1 MATGEQILDGVVDG
15 LGANLSLIARSV
27 LSARLQQAIDAGTDS
42 SIQLSVVLASNPSI
56 SANVPTGSNTL
67 LTISSMVSDTLLAFP
82 TDEPDT
88 PIDEEPAVVDDHAND
103 QDETATALGFMTLG
117 GVLEEAEDVDVF
129 KMTLEPG
136 QYTYSLND
144 LVDGVTSSTPIVADL
159 YLENNVMDAPI
170 FSIAVEDMSFGHTFT
185 VEEAGQYFIEVYH
198 SDANSGFS
206 DNTYAVALEQNEVQP
221 EEPVSNAKTVA
232 QSRSY
237 QVNSVDGLPTSQTQH
252 VNTLLEESS
261 LWDQASLTYGFP
273 SSIPSD
279 HVNSGDSGGWR
290 ELTSFEQM
298 VFERV
303 AAIQNQ
309 YINLDLIKTS
319 SGASADVRV
328 SAVNQ
333 DANTAAYAYYPGSG
347 VGGDVFL
354 DANSQNTEEADYF
367 LNDKYGVLLIL
378 HELGHAMGMDHS
390 FEGSPSMPTAVDN
403 SNYTVMTYTQV
414 GMWTT
419 EAQQTGGGGYNFYTV
434 NGFRTD
440 LGIFDVAA
448 LQVAYG
454 ADMSTNTDNT
464 VYRYDENTRSFDS
477 TNSHYLTIWDAGGED
492 TIDASDA
499 AFAST
504 IDLSD
509 YTLSS
514 ISERTPAQEAIL
526 VAQAAGL
533 GANTYD
539 TLENFIVSQGEGAFL
554 NQQNLG
560 IAKGAVIESVITGQG
575 NDTVTDNQVDNSIST
590 GAGNDLIILGN
601 GGFDTV
607 NGGSGNDTVRLSIA
621 SSDVE
626 TFEDETGYYIAA
638 NNFGAQLIGI
648 ETIEYTDQTYTV

>member
-1 MATGEQILDGVVDG
+1 MATGEQILDGVANG

-42 SIQLSVVLASNPSI
+42 SVQLSVVLASNPSI

-67 LTISSMVSDTLLAFP
+67 LTISSIVSDTLVAFP

-88 PIDEEPAVVDDHAND
+88 PIDEEPVVDDHANQ
-103 QDETATALGFMTLG
+103 QDDTATALGFMTLS
-117 GVLEEAEDVDVF
+117 GVLEEAGDVDVF
-129 KMTLEPG
+129 KMTLDPG
-136 QYTYSLND
+136 QYTYSIND
-144 LVDGVTSSTPIVADL
+144 LVDGVTSTTPIIADL
-159 YLENNVMDAPI
+159 YLANNVMDAPI
-170 FSIAVEDMSFGHTFT
+170 FSIAVEDMSFDHTFT

-198 SDANSGFS
+198 SDANSGFN
-206 DNTYAVALEQNEVQP
+206 DNTYTVALEQNEVQP

-232 QSRSY
+232 HSRSY

-261 LWDQASLTYGFP
+261 LWDKASLTYGFP

-290 ELTSFEQM
+290 ALTSLEQLA
-298 VFERV
+298 FERV
-303 AAIQNQ
+303 AATQNQ

-319 SGASADVRV
+319 SGVSADVRV

-347 VGGDVFL
+347 AGGDVFL

-390 FEGSPSMPTAVDN
+390 FEGSPAMPTAVDN

-454 ADMSTNTDNT
+454 ADLSTNTDNT
-464 VYRYDENTRSFDS
+464 VYRYDESTRSFDS
-477 TNSHYLTIWDAGGED
+477 TNSHYLTIWDADGED

-514 ISERTPAQEAIL
+514 ISERTTAQEAVL

-554 NQQNLG
+554 NQHNLG
-560 IAKGAVIESVITGQG
+560 IAKGAVIENVITGQG

-621 SSDVE
+621 STEVE